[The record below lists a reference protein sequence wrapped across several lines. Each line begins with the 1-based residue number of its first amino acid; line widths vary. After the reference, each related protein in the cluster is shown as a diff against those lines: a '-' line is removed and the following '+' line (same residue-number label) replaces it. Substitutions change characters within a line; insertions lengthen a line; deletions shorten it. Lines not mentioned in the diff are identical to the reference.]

1 MPRDMFLRD
10 KDGRVVAQL
19 YIGFVGRDER
29 TLTPAE
35 LNHRLSDEQVER
47 LRRALLEEVKK

>member
-1 MPRDMFLRD
+1 MFLRD